1 MINARFDRT
10 APAFIPPMS
19 LVMRDWTSP
28 VRLRVKKAIDW
39 RCKWLNMRVRSSCM
53 TCWRTFVLA
62 VATGGL
68 PDEVAAT
75 ARQRRPEADP
85 AALIADGWASARRMI
100 EEYVAAGL
108 SKFVVRP
115 ATASDT
121 PGALEEFL
129 DRFAA
134 EMLPLQN

>member
-1 MINARFDRT
+1 MPGR
-10 APAFIPPMS
+10 
-19 LVMRDWTSP
+19 
-28 VRLRVKKAIDW
+28 
-39 RCKWLNMRVRSSCM
+39 
-53 TCWRTFVLA
+53 
-62 VATGGL
+62 GGRHR
-68 PDEVAAT
+68 

-115 ATASDT
+115 ATASDA